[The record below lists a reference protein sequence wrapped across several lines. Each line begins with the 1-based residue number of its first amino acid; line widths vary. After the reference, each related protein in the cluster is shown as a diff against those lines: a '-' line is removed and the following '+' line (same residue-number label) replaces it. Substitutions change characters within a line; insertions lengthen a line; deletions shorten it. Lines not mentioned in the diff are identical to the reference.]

1 MPQGWKSLKGWKWVF
16 RLWWQNSIP
25 IKNCAEHISRERAGG
40 KIWQRERSPWE
51 SWGEPQR
58 ILQSKS
64 GEIILRNIL
73 HCGFPGTASA
83 LPLISAEAQG
93 FLSLLRWPGCHEA
106 MSCFGALLLLT
117 HLPQHY
123 NSPCPCPPLSH
134 WVNSRV
140 SCKPRES
147 PASSKDVTSC
157 SNIWMSSPS
166 LILLHALYVY
176 RIAF

>member
-1 MPQGWKSLKGWKWVF
+1 ML
-16 RLWWQNSIP
+16 SIYQEKEP
-25 IKNCAEHISRERAGG
+25 EGKYGRGRDHRERVEGSLRG
-40 KIWQRERSPWE
+40 FYSPNLERSFSGTSYIVASQVQLQLCPW
-51 SWGEPQR
+51 SLQR
-58 ILQSKS
+58 
-64 GEIILRNIL
+64 LRV
-73 HCGFPGTASA
+73 F
-83 LPLISAEAQG
+83 
-93 FLSLLRWPGCHEA
+93 SLLRWPGCHEA
-106 MSCFGALLLLT
+106 VSCFGALLLLT

-140 SCKPRES
+140 SCKPQES